1 MKHSKIYFQVLVFA
15 GILANFTCTVDPQ
28 KSKQAQEGKTGQNR
42 AIQVQVQTIQTTA
55 YHHQISTIGSLI
67 ALDQTMLSAEASGK
81 IIFLNLPEG
90 KTIEKGQ
97 LLMKLNDSEL
107 KAQLAKL
114 DTQESLAI
122 EKEKRKKKS
131 LEIQGISKDEYEM
144 ALSELQIIQAE
155 KKILLSRIQKTEMR
169 APFRGILGLRNV
181 SEGAYIREG
190 EPVISLVK
198 IDPIGIEF
206 SVPEH
211 QSYLI
216 KNGLKVSFTT
226 DGLNDTMQA
235 ITYASEPFIDA
246 NDRSLKVRARFN
258 NPQQKL
264 KPGAFVKVEFSGY
277 DKDQG
282 VFIPN
287 EALIPILKGYKV
299 FILKNGK
306 AKEVIVQTGERDET
320 KVLIRSGLTDGDS
333 LITSGIMRLKEGVS
347 VESLDP
353 HIHE

>member
-1 MKHSKIYFQVLVFA
+1 MGGS
-15 GILANFTCTVDPQ
+15 Q
-28 KSKQAQEGKTGQNR
+28 KSKDPQQAKPGQSQ
-42 AIQVQVQTIQTTA
+42 AIKVQVQTIQTTGF
-55 YHHQISTIGSLI
+55 HHQISTIGSLV

-90 KTIEKGQ
+90 KLIEKGQ

-114 DTQESLAI
+114 NTQESLAL

-144 ALSELQIIQAE
+144 ALSDLQIIQSE
-155 KKILLSRIQKTEMR
+155 KKILQSRILKSEIR
-169 APFRGILGLRNV
+169 APFRGILGLRNI

-190 EPVISLVK
+190 EPVISLVNL
-198 IDPIGIEF
+198 DPIGIEF

-211 QSYLI
+211 QSYLV
-216 KNGLKVSFTT
+216 KNGLEVRFTT
-226 DGLNDTMQA
+226 DGVKDTMRA
-235 ITYASEPFIDA
+235 VIYASEPIIDA
-246 NDRSLKVRARFN
+246 NARSLKVRARLK

-264 KPGAFVKVEFSGY
+264 KPGAFVKVEFFGS
-277 DKDQG
+277 DKDFG
-282 VFIPN
+282 IFIPN
-287 EALIPILKGYKV
+287 EALIPILKAYKV

-320 KVLIRSGLTDGDS
+320 KALIRSGLQDGDT
-333 LITSGIMRLKEGVS
+333 LITSGIMRLKEGAS
-347 VESLDP
+347 VQILDP
-353 HIHE
+353 QIHE